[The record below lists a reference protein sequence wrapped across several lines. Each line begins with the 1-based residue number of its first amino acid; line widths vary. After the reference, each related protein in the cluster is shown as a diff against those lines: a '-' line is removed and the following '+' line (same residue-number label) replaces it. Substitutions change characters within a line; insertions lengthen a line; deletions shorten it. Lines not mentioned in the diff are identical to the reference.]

1 VQRHGH
7 RLLLVGVGAEALQE
21 AALEQQGELQ
31 VGKQH
36 LKSRGCGKG
45 QTHKIAHLSH
55 RDPCYLI
62 HLSNWRQWH
71 DQATGKS
78 QNGPELVIHVL

>member
-7 RLLLVGVGAEALQE
+7 RVLVAVVGVGAEALQE

-36 LKSRGCGKG
+36 LKSRGWTRLERGEAG
-45 QTHKIAHLSH
+45 HKII
-55 RDPCYLI
+55 YLLLYFVRSLNLLFANVTSI
-62 HLSNWRQWH
+62 
-71 DQATGKS
+71 
-78 QNGPELVIHVL
+78 